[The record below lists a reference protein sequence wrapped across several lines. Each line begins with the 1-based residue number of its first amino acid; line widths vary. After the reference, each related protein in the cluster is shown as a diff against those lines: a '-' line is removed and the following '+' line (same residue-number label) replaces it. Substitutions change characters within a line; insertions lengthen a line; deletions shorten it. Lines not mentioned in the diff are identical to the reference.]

1 MSKVDRHFKA
11 AKQSLDSA
19 GHIIGDIETPKYSDI
34 AELKA
39 AARQAQ
45 QAAEELY
52 FIAGLLD
59 SKGSTA

>member
-11 AKQSLDSA
+11 AKQSLQSA
-19 GHIIGDIETPKYSDI
+19 EHIIGDIETPQYSDI

-45 QAAEELY
+45 QTAEELY

-59 SKGSTA
+59 ARRTTT